1 MTQERPRCRLLEARV
16 RPRDRQAPPTR
27 PRRPRAASIR
37 GEPGPRHRQLAPFPQ
52 PSAAFGDVVR
62 DWTGSRM
69 HLVGKVGTLTL
80 PPEVAGSYRREEA
93 GVVEFVTTY
102 CTKAIERMRL
112 ERILVYGP
120 EGDCLGEVLP
130 PAKKTPF

>member
-1 MTQERPRCRLLEARV
+1 M
-16 RPRDRQAPPTR
+16 
-27 PRRPRAASIR
+27 
-37 GEPGPRHRQLAPFPQ
+37 
-52 PSAAFGDVVR
+52 

-80 PPEVAGSYRREEA
+80 TPEVAGSYRREEA

-102 CTKAIERMRL
+102 ATKAIERMHL

-130 PAKKTPF
+130 PARTTPF